1 MLMTKPE
8 TKPAMPAPRPL
19 EGRTAIVTGSTSGI
33 GLGIARAL
41 SVGGAKVMLN
51 GFGEAGEIETIRTR
65 LAEESGSEVRFDGA
79 GMSRPAAIASIVEHT
94 AAAFGKVDIL
104 VNNANQ
110 PGAVDSVD
118 LDQGGCRLEIRQLG
132 EEVVFRRLEPAEFDL
147 RGFLAAGRP
156 LEAAIAA
163 ELEYDRLFDAAMA
176 LSRLYGDGLVAGYA
190 FAAIDIAQPTEALP

>member
-1 MLMTKPE
+1 MGEK
-8 TKPAMPAPRPL
+8 AMADRFSL
-19 EGRTAIVTGSTSGI
+19 AGKSALITGGSRGLGHAMALAFADAGADVAIVSRK
-33 GLGIARAL
+33 LDAC
-41 SVGGAKVMLN
+41 
-51 GFGEAGEIETIRTR
+51 EATVREIEARGRRGYAQACHVGRWDEI
-65 LAEESGSEVRFDGA
+65 EP
-79 GMSRPAAIASIVEHT
+79 MASAVWDH
-94 AAAFGKVDIL
+94 FGKVDIL

-176 LSRLYGDGLVAGYA
+176 LSRLFGDGLVAGYA